1 MCWICKP
8 QLFKLQVAQ
17 EDVPVYKV
25 VRGLAEHIV
34 AWYVPY
40 IYNKAFAV
48 TQHSEVSFTTGHDG
62 YIIGNKGFH
71 AYEIMPYLY
80 GEGILAGTIYR
91 EKFNAIPLVV
101 KCHIPKG
108 ALYATNGVETISSAI
123 KFDTFISAKAL
134 MFFPG
139 TEQDQE
145 FIERYEKARERAKNI
160 IDGIKN
166 E

>member
-48 TQHSEVSFTTGHDG
+48 TQHSEVSFTNGNDG
-62 YIIGNKGFH
+62 YIVGNKGFH
-71 AYEIMPYLY
+71 AYEITPCLY
-80 GEGILAGTIYR
+80 NEGILACTIYR
-91 EKFNAIPLVV
+91 EKFNATPLVV

-108 ALYATNGVETISSAI
+108 ALYATNDVETISSAI
-123 KFDTFISAKAL
+123 KFDTFISAEAL
-134 MFFPG
+134 VLCPG
-139 TEQDQE
+139 AEKDQE
-145 FIERYEKARERAKNI
+145 FIGRYEEARERAKNI
-160 IDGIKN
+160 IDSIKN